1 MAPSTYSFKDVVGSF
16 SHPLAGVQTFA
27 GQIGLGTFVVK
38 NATERTH
45 HDLASDGTVMVSY
58 ISGANGSMEIEMQQ
72 NSVLHHFL
80 LNWFNTITVL
90 AEQGNVANWAS
101 GVISLASTLDGASH
115 LLTGVSPSKIPD
127 KTYAQSG
134 GKVTWNLMAAQV
146 TNLG

>member
-38 NATERTH
+38 NAQERTH
-45 HDLASDGTVMVSY
+45 HDVASDGTVMISY
-58 ISGANGSMEIEMQQ
+58 ISGSNGSMEIEMQQ
-72 NSVLHHFL
+72 NSELHHFL
-80 LNWFNTITVL
+80 LDWYNLIVVA
-90 AEQGNVANWAS
+90 AENGNVANWAS
-101 GVISLASTLDGASH
+101 AVISLNSTLDSASH

-134 GKVTWNLMAAQV
+134 GKVTWNLMAANV
-146 TNLG
+146 VNIG